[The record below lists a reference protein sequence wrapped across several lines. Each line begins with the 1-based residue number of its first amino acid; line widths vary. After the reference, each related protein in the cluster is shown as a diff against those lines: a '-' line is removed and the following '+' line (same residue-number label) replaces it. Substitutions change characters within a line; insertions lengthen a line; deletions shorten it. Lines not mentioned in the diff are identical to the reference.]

1 MQPRDWAACLDAGP
15 CKRTVAAAPYNAPM
29 TFPILQGRLAAV
41 WLLSCALAWPEAR
54 SQGADPP
61 PAAPNVQAV
70 PATPGAAAASAPEP
84 VAAVSASAQRVYER
98 SRAQLVQVRTLL
110 KGQSSQATVGSA
122 FVVTADGHLITN
134 YHVVSQA
141 ALQPQRY
148 RLVYSTSDGK
158 EGPLE
163 VLAFDAVHDLA
174 LVRASEGGL
183 QGQRPMVFR
192 AADRPLSKGERI
204 YSLGNPLDVGFAV
217 LEGNYNGL
225 VERSFYPNIFF
236 AGALNPGMS
245 GGPALDE
252 RGEVIGV
259 NVATRRDGQ
268 QVSFLVPAEY
278 AQALLAAGREAA
290 PFTEPVYPQLTAQ
303 LLNHQQLL
311 TERFL
316 AQPWRPAS
324 HPRYRIPVP
333 PDTFMRCWGNTT
345 AADAKGLEFERS
357 DCEMDTHIFVSDWL
371 YTGGLSVRHEAYD
384 GRKLGALRFSSQYS
398 RSFRNE
404 SFGER
409 SNRNRT
415 AAQCRERFVD
425 RQGLPLR
432 AVLCMTAYKKLPGL
446 YDLSVLVATLDQ
458 SSAGVQGRFDARG
471 VSFSNA
477 MRLAEHY
484 LEGYAWTN

>member
-1 MQPRDWAACLDAGP
+1 MDRMKSIQGSPVPRAAGLILACALWCLGAGP
-15 CKRTVAAAPYNAPM
+15 AAAQDTAPS
-29 TFPILQGRLAAV
+29 P
-41 WLLSCALAWPEAR
+41 
-54 SQGADPP
+54 PP
-61 PAAPNVQAV
+61 PATSGSQP
-70 PATPGAAAASAPEP
+70 AASEPAP
-84 VAAVSASAQRVYER
+84 VSASAQRVYER

-110 KGQSSQATVGSA
+110 KGQSSQSTVGSA
-122 FVVTADGHLITN
+122 FVVTEEGHLITN

-141 ALQPQRY
+141 ALQPERY
-148 RLVYSTSDGK
+148 RLVYSTSDGA
-158 EGPLE
+158 EGPLQ
-163 VLAFDAVHDLA
+163 VLAFDAIHDLA
-174 LVRASEGGL
+174 LVKAGGNAL
-183 QGQRPMVFR
+183 AGQRPLVFR
-192 AADRPLSKGERI
+192 AKDRPLSKGERI

-268 QVSFLVPAEY
+268 QVSFLVPAEF
-278 AQALLAAGREAA
+278 AQVLLTQSRNAPAL
-290 PFTEPVYPQLTAQ
+290 TQPVYPQLTAQ
-303 LLNHQQLL
+303 LQSHQQQL

-316 AQPWRPAS
+316 AQPWRAAT

-384 GRKLGALRFSSQYS
+384 GRKLGPLRFSSQYS

-404 SFGER
+404 TFGGR
-409 SNRNRT
+409 GNRHRT
-415 AAQCRERFVD
+415 APQCHERFVD
-425 RQGLPLR
+425 RDGLPLR

-458 SSAGVQGRFDARG
+458 STAGAQGRFDARG
-471 VSFSNA
+471 VSFANA
-477 MRLAEHY
+477 MRLAQHY
-484 LEGYAWTN
+484 LEGYAWTR